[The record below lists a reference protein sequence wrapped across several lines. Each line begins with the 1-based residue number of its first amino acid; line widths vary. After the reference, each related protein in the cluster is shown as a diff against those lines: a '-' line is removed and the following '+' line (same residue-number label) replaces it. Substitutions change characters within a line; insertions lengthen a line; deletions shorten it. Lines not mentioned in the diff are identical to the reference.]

1 MGIPMATLFPFRAL
15 HPPAEQAAAVAAV
28 PYDVV
33 NRDEARRLAEGR
45 PLSFLHVS
53 RAEIDLPADV
63 DPYADVVYRTA
74 SENFARLRS
83 AAPLVQ
89 EETPS
94 LYVYRLTMGTHQQT
108 GVAGC
113 FSLDEYEAGTIVR
126 HERTRKDKEDDR
138 TRHMLELSA
147 QTGPVFLTYPAVGS
161 IDGVVEEVTSAE
173 PVMQFTADDGV
184 RHTVWRAPDV
194 AAQALVEGF
203 GAIAR
208 LYIADGHH
216 RAASAS
222 RARQAV
228 RSRRGGRA
236 SDDVD
241 RFLAVAFPDVQTQI
255 LPYHRVVKDL
265 DGYTPTTF
273 LAAVRERCAV
283 TPGRDTPAGRGRV
296 SMYLRGQWYE
306 VSLGAPPP
314 SLPLADRLDVALLQE
329 RVLRPLLHVED
340 LRVDRRV
347 DFVGGIR
354 GAAELRR
361 LVDSGAAA
369 VAFAMHPVGVDDLMA
384 VSDAGGIMPPKST
397 WFEPKL
403 RDGLLVHLI

>member
-1 MGIPMATLFPFRAL
+1 MARLFPFRAL
-15 HPPAEQAAAVAAV
+15 RPDAQQASAVAAV

-33 NRDEARRLAEGR
+33 NREEARRLAEGR

-53 RAEIDLPADV
+53 RAEIDLPADT
-63 DPYADVVYRTA
+63 DPYADIVYRTA
-74 SENFARLRS
+74 AENFARLRS
-83 AAPLVQ
+83 TAPLVQ
-89 EETPS
+89 EDAPS
-94 LYVYRLTMGTHQQT
+94 LYVYRLTMGGHQQT
-108 GVAGC
+108 GVAAC
-113 FSLDEYEAGTIVR
+113 FSLDEYDAGAIVR

-147 QTGPVFLTYPAVGS
+147 QTGPVFLTYPAASSV
-161 IDGVVEEVTSAE
+161 DGIVEKVTAAN
-173 PVMQFTADDGV
+173 PLVDFTAEDGV
-184 RHTVWRAPDV
+184 RHTVWRVPDDL
-194 AAQALVEGF
+194 AHRLEEGF
-203 GAIAR
+203 GRIPR

-222 RARQAV
+222 RARQEV
-228 RSRRGGRA
+228 RSRRGGGE
-236 SDDVD
+236 SDAD
-241 RFLAVAFPDVQTQI
+241 RFLAVAFPDAQTQI

-265 DGYTPTTF
+265 NGYTPATF
-273 LAAVRERCAV
+273 LDALRERCAV
-283 TPGRDTPAGRGRV
+283 VPGGDTPSGKGRV
-296 SMYLRGQWYE
+296 SMYLQGQWYD
-306 VSLGAPPP
+306 VALGAAAPGVPM
-314 SLPLADRLDVALLQE
+314 AERLDVALLQD

-340 LRVDRRV
+340 PRVDRRI

-354 GAAELRR
+354 GPRELLR

-403 RDGLLVHLI
+403 RDGLLIHLI

>member
-1 MGIPMATLFPFRAL
+1 MARLFPFRAL
-15 HPPAEQAAAVAAV
+15 RPDAQQASAVAAV

-33 NRDEARRLAEGR
+33 NREEARRLAEGR

-53 RAEIDLPADV
+53 RAEIDLPADT
-63 DPYADVVYRTA
+63 DPYADIVYRTA
-74 SENFARLRS
+74 AENFARLRS
-83 AAPLVQ
+83 TAPLVQ
-89 EETPS
+89 EDAPS
-94 LYVYRLTMGTHQQT
+94 LYVYRLTMGGHQQT
-108 GVAGC
+108 GVAAC
-113 FSLDEYEAGTIVR
+113 FSLDEYDAGAIVR

-147 QTGPVFLTYPAVGS
+147 QTGPVFLTYPAASSV
-161 IDGVVEEVTSAE
+161 DGIVEKVTAAN
-173 PVMQFTADDGV
+173 PLVDFTAEDGV
-184 RHTVWRAPDV
+184 RHTLWRVPDDL
-194 AAQALVEGF
+194 AHRLEDGF
-203 GAIAR
+203 GRIPR

-222 RARQAV
+222 RARQEV
-228 RSRRGGRA
+228 RSRRGGGE
-236 SDDVD
+236 SDAD
-241 RFLAVAFPDVQTQI
+241 RFLAVAFPDAQTQI

-265 DGYTPTTF
+265 NGYTPATF
-273 LAAVRERCAV
+273 LDALRERCAV
-283 TPGRDTPAGRGRV
+283 VPGGDTPSGKGRV
-296 SMYLRGQWYE
+296 SMYLQGQWYD
-306 VSLGAPPP
+306 VALGAAAPDVPM
-314 SLPLADRLDVALLQE
+314 AERLDVALLQD

-340 LRVDRRV
+340 PRVDRRI

-354 GAAELRR
+354 GPRELLR

-403 RDGLLVHLI
+403 RDGLLIHLI